1 MTSGVAITAAVVAE
15 RADAVRERIARAG
28 GDPAQV
34 KLVAVTKGF
43 GVDVARAALAAGL
56 DDLGENYAQDLL
68 AKADILDEPAPEDG
82 SMDPSSGAGSSG
94 PRPRWHFIGRLQ
106 RNKVR
111 KLARHVALWQ
121 SVDRV
126 ALAAEIARFAP
137 GAPVLVQ
144 VDLTGEATKGGC
156 PPSGLGEVIAAAADA
171 GLQVRG
177 LMGIGPLA
185 APEAARPAFRE
196 LTRLANEYG
205 LFERSMG
212 MSADLEV
219 AVQEGATMIRVGSDL
234 FGPRP
239 GSIGVRH

>member
-1 MTSGVAITAAVVAE
+1 MTPGAAITGASVAE
-15 RADAVRERIARAG
+15 RADALRERIARAG

-43 GVDVARAALAAGL
+43 GVDVVRAALAAGL
-56 DDLGENYAQDLL
+56 DDLGESYAQDLL
-68 AKADILDEPAPEDG
+68 AKVESLHPDQ
-82 SMDPSSGAGSSG
+82 GAT
-94 PRPRWHFIGRLQ
+94 PRWHFIGRLQ

-111 KLARHVALWQ
+111 KLAPHVALWQ
-121 SVDRV
+121 SVDRLPLGV
-126 ALAAEIARFAP
+126 EIARWAP
-137 GAPVLVQ
+137 GAQVLVQ
-144 VDLTGEATKGGC
+144 VDLTGETTKGGC
-156 PPSGLGEVIAAAADA
+156 PPSELGPLLDGAAAA

-185 APEAARPAFRE
+185 EPAAARPAFRE
-196 LTRLANEYG
+196 LTQLANKYG

-219 AVQEGATMIRVGSDL
+219 AVEEGATMIRVGSDL